1 MSYTFNILKMKK
13 IFSYILIF
21 ILGLSFSACSGDDDN
36 SNSQLIGTWTMQV
49 QWAGTDGTRDHSY
62 TFESNGTGIFK
73 AWNWLDQKYEYQNF
87 KWSATETVLSLNME
101 PLPDGDGYLSGIRYY
116 TVTPTCLTLYYQDGD
131 FDGNYFKE

>member
-1 MSYTFNILKMKK
+1 
-13 IFSYILIF
+13 
-21 ILGLSFSACSGDDDN
+21 
-36 SNSQLIGTWTMQV
+36 MQV
-49 QWAGTDGTRDHSY
+49 QWAYTDGTRDHSY
-62 TFESNGTGIFK
+62 TFESNGTGILK

-101 PLPDGDGYLSGIRYY
+101 PLPDGNGYLSGIRYY